1 VNGGA
6 ETQVLESLISW
17 CNFAIVDD
25 GIYFMPK
32 PSSVGSFSIQFF
44 RFLTRDITPIAT
56 INKPWFYGLSVS
68 PDKRR
73 ILYTQTDLGK
83 QRLDVGG
90 EFSLIIWGRL

>member
-68 PDKRR
+68 PDKRW
-73 ILYTQTDLGK
+73 ILYTQTDQESSDLMLVENF
-83 QRLDVGG
+83 R
-90 EFSLIIWGRL
+90 